1 MGRFVIRALKFGVG
15 LGLVGA
21 FVAIAAGVV
30 LIRGFGQDLPD
41 HAWLVRYSPPL
52 TTRAHAGDGRI
63 LAEFRR
69 EHRLFVPI
77 AEIPLVVRNA
87 FLSAEDKSFYKHPGL
102 DPQALIRAMVRNLQ
116 GLGEGRRL
124 VGGST
129 ITQQVA
135 KNVLLTNEV
144 SYERKIK
151 EAILSFR
158 IERALSKDKIL
169 ELYLNEIYLGEGA
182 YGVAAAAMTYFG
194 KSLDEV
200 TPEEAAYMGALP
212 KAPSNYHPLRRHDA
226 AIARRNWVLG
236 RMAEDGA
243 ISAAAAAAAKARPL
257 TVASRPEAESYRA
270 PWFAEEVR
278 RALLDLYGEG
288 VLYGGGLSVRATID
302 PALQDLAEG
311 VLRYGLEAYDRR
323 HGYRGPVAE
332 MELGDG
338 WPARLAEMKT
348 PPGAGAR
355 RLAVVLQTSAKQ
367 AKIGFADGSEG
378 RIPYAELRWARP
390 TRKDQRV
397 GPQPKRA
404 SAALSPGDVVLAT
417 AVEKT
422 AKGKAYPPGVYAL
435 SQTPDVEGALVALDP
450 HTGRVLAMTG
460 GYSAERSQFNRAT
473 QAARQPGSAIKPFI
487 YLAALEAGYTPATQV
502 LDAPYVIEVP
512 GQGIWKPSNYSG
524 KIYGPSP
531 MRLGLEKSRNLMTVR
546 LAEHV
551 GMQKVMDVARRFGVG
566 DNMTAVLSAALGAS
580 EVTVLDLTTAY
591 GMLAN
596 GGKRI
601 VPSFIDS
608 VQDREGRVIYRHDQ
622 RLCLSCAGAGV
633 SPAAPPELPEIAEQV
648 ADPRQRYQIV
658 SMLQGVVERGTG
670 RRVYMPGR
678 PLAGKTGTTNDLF
691 DAWFVGFSSNLVV
704 GVYVGFDQPRT
715 LGPKEAGGSTAAP
728 IFRRFM
734 EKAWELRPGAP
745 FAVPPGIEFA
755 RVSRTTGLPARGR
768 GEDVVLEAFLPGT
781 QPREA
786 GGVIGGGIAGTGGA
800 RPVPP
805 FAEATDEEDFNPNAG
820 AADAAPPTSAPF
832 VRQTPVGRPADSRP
846 TRRRQLG
853 RVY

>member
-1 MGRFVIRALKFGVG
+1 MGRFVVRALKFGIG

-63 LAEFRR
+63 LAEYRR
-69 EHRLFVPI
+69 QHRLFVPI
-77 AEIPLVVRNA
+77 AEIPPLVRNA

-200 TPEEAAYMGALP
+200 TPEETAYLATLP
-212 KAPSNYHPLRRHDA
+212 KAPSNYHPVRRHDA

-243 ISAAAAAAAKARPL
+243 ISAAVAEVARARPL
-257 TVASRPEAESYRA
+257 TVTGRPEDESYRA

-278 RALLDLYGEG
+278 RELLDLYGEEG
-288 VLYGGGLSVRATID
+288 LYGGGLSVRATID
-302 PALQDLAEG
+302 PALQDLAEAA
-311 VLRYGLEAYDRR
+311 LRYGLEAYDGR

-332 MELGDG
+332 IELDDD
-338 WPARLAEMKT
+338 WAARLAEVK
-348 PPGAGAR
+348 PPAGAGDR
-355 RLAVVLQTSAKQ
+355 RLAVVLQAAAKQ

-390 TRKDQRV
+390 ALKDQRV
-397 GPQPKRA
+397 GARPNRA
-404 SAALSPGDVVLAT
+404 SEALSPGDVILARP
-417 AVEKT
+417 VEKN
-422 AKGKAYPPGVYAL
+422 AKGKAYPPDVYAL
-435 SQTPDVEGALVALDP
+435 SQTPNVEGALVALDP
-450 HTGRVLAMTG
+450 HTGRVLAMAG
-460 GYSAERSQFNRAT
+460 GYSADRSQFNRAT

-487 YLAALEAGYTPATQV
+487 YLAALEEGYTPATQV

-512 GQGIWKPSNYSG
+512 GQGKWKPSNYSG

-551 GMQKVMDVARRFGVG
+551 GMQKVLDVTRRFGVG
-566 DNMTAVLSAALGAS
+566 DNMTAVLSAALGAA
-580 EVTVLDLTTAY
+580 EVTVLDLTAAY

-601 VPSFIDS
+601 SPSFIDS
-608 VQDREGRVIYRHDQ
+608 VQDREGRVIFRHDE
-622 RLCLSCAGAGV
+622 RLCLPCTGAGV
-633 SPAAPPELPEIAEQV
+633 SPDAPPELPEIAEQV

-678 PLAGKTGTTNDLF
+678 PLAGKTGTTNDLY

-715 LGPKEAGGSTAAP
+715 LGLKEGGGSTAAP

-745 FAVPPGIEFA
+745 SAVPPGIEFA

-768 GEDVVLEAFLPGT
+768 SEDVVLEAFLAGT

-786 GGVIGGGIAGTGGA
+786 GGVIGGGIAGTG
-800 RPVPP
+800 
-805 FAEATDEEDFNPNAG
+805 
-820 AADAAPPTSAPF
+820 AAPPSLPRSYAAEADDPDATADADPDTAAPAPI
-832 VRQTPVGRPADSRP
+832 VRPADARP